1 MTRLLSEH
9 RSMVKRGQRV
19 IHLHRRDPQEALE
32 RLNRVTGLSFR
43 QWPES
48 LLAHVE
54 RQDGDAQEAVE
65 PAAAKV
71 QPG

>member
-1 MTRLLSEH
+1 MK
-9 RSMVKRGQRV
+9 KRGQRV
-19 IHLHRRDPQEALE
+19 IHLHQSDPQEALE
-32 RLNRVTGLSFR
+32 RLNRVTGLSFK

-54 RQDGDAQEAVE
+54 PQENGGEAVVE
-65 PAAAKV
+65 PTPVKV